1 MIGQAFQF
9 LRKHNEGVLATVSG
23 DRPQTRAFQAMKV
36 GGTTRYFATSVQKAV
51 YSQLQENPNAEF
63 IVLAN
68 KVSVR
73 CGGSVDFDVDVET
86 QRWIYD
92 HNEVL
97 QRLYDG
103 YSQMVYFRMPVE
115 QLEYYDLRPTPPI
128 VLHANLNDGTVHEGF
143 KGSRYSK

>member
-1 MIGQAFQF
+1 MIEQAFQF
-9 LRKHNEGVLATVSG
+9 LREHNEGVLATVSG
-23 DRPQTRAFQAMKV
+23 NHPQTRAFQAMKV
-36 GGTTRYFATSVQKAV
+36 DGTTLYFATSAQKAV
-51 YSQLQENPNAEF
+51 YSQLQTNPNAEF

-73 CGGSVDFDVDVET
+73 CGESVDFDVDVET

-97 QRLYDG
+97 QRLYDD
-103 YSQMVYFRMPVE
+103 YRQMVYFRMPVE
-115 QLEYYDLRPTPPI
+115 QLEYYDLRSTPPI

-143 KGSRYSK
+143 KGSRYCK

>member
-1 MIGQAFQF
+1 MIEQAFQV
-9 LRKHNEGVLATVSG
+9 LREHNEGVLATVSG
-23 DRPQTRAFQAMKV
+23 NHPQTRAFQAMKV
-36 GGTTRYFATSVQKAV
+36 DGTTLYFATSAQKAV
-51 YSQLQENPNAEF
+51 YSQLQTNPNAEF

-73 CGGSVDFDVDVET
+73 CGESVDFDVDVET

-97 QRLYDG
+97 QRLYDD
-103 YSQMVYFRMPVE
+103 YRQMVYFRMPVE
-115 QLEYYDLRPTPPI
+115 QLEYYDLRSTPPI

-143 KGSRYSK
+143 KGSRYCK

>member
-36 GGTTRYFATSVQKAV
+36 DGTTLYFATSVQKAV

-128 VLHANLNDGTVHEGF
+128 VLHANLNDVTVHEGF

>member
-1 MIGQAFQF
+1 MIEQAFQF
-9 LRKHNEGVLATVSG
+9 LREHNEGVLATVSG
-23 DRPQTRAFQAMKV
+23 NHPQTRAFQAMKV
-36 GGTTRYFATSVQKAV
+36 EGTTLYFATSVQKAV
-51 YSQLQENPNAEF
+51 YSQLQTNPNAEF

-73 CGGSVDFDVDVET
+73 CGESVDFDVDVET

-97 QRLYDG
+97 QRLYDD

-115 QLEYYDLRPTPPI
+115 QLEYYDLRPTPPV